1 MTAATMQ
8 MQDTDE
14 ATLAVPA
21 AERPEDER
29 AARFIDV
36 RGLEKTFEGDGAPV
50 HALRGLDLV
59 VAEGSFVGVMGQS
72 GSGKSTLL
80 HILGGMDRADRGSI
94 VIQGTEITA
103 LGLQELSRFR
113 NQTVGFVFQFHHLL
127 PEFTALENVMMPLLL
142 RGNPPAQ
149 AKEYAHAAL
158 ADVRMEPRVHHRP
171 GELSG
176 GEQQRVAVAR
186 ALVGRPKLLLAD
198 EPTGNLDMHTGGAI
212 GELLRTLHSRH
223 GLTSIVV
230 THNEKLAAIC
240 TRCCRLENGQLS
252 PR

>member
-1 MTAATMQ
+1 MNDLLQ
-8 MQDTDE
+8 
-14 ATLAVPA
+14 
-21 AERPEDER
+21 
-29 AARFIDV
+29 V
-36 RGLEKTFEGDGAPV
+36 RGLFKSFRSGDE
-50 HALRGLDLV
+50 RLDVLV
-59 VAEGSFVGVMGQS
+59 DLSLSLAEGEMMAITGVS

-80 HILGGMDRADRGSI
+80 HILGGMDRADQGSI
-94 VIQGTEITA
+94 VIQGTEITG

-127 PEFTALENVMMPLLL
+127 PEFSALENVMMPLLL

-149 AKEYAHAAL
+149 AKEYAHTAL
-158 ADVRMEPRVHHRP
+158 ADVRMEARVHHRP

-198 EPTGNLDMHTGGAI
+198 EPTGNLDVHTGGAI
-212 GELLRTLHSRH
+212 GELLRSLHSRH

-240 TRCCRLENGQLS
+240 THSCRLENGQLIA
-252 PR
+252 R